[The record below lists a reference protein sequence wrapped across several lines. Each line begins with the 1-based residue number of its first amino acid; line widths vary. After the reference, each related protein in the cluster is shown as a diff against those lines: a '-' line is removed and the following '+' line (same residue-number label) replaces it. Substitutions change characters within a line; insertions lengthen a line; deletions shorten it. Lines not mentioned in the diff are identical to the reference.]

1 MVRIYNDVLNNEM
14 MMWDA
19 GMYKGRKPFKIT
31 SKADCKRFLE
41 KGIVNKNYSF
51 RIIDGR
57 SVDNT
62 EWTFERM
69 NGEYKMYVRYN
80 TNSPFYPRIEYA
92 TGIDELAHN
101 LYKWRKYINAN
112 YFSNER

>member
-31 SKADCKRFLE
+31 SKTDCKRFLE

-92 TGIDELAHN
+92 TGIDELVHN
-101 LYKWRKYINAN
+101 LYKWRKYINAH